1 MLKKYYGEVILK
13 KDLILYH
20 TSEELFNYKNNKSF
34 LFCIFH
40 PSEWDGINDYIHFIK
55 LKKNLNLLFMIES
68 FRKTFIFS
76 SLHKFINS
84 LNENLAKK
92 NNDNLMCFSEELK
105 KENFDGWFTS
115 IENKATIEVALLNDK
130 NIFEVIKTEE
140 LRKNWRNGNYLN
152 NKISIKNWGQKYKIY
167 TLELPIIFN
176 INERFKERIDEYI
189 KYNQNSNFPNEFV
202 LQVIFNNA
210 IINYHKSYNNNFID
224 IKWKCIK

>member
-20 TSEELFNYKNNKSF
+20 TSNELFNYRDDKSF
-34 LFCIFH
+34 LFCTFH
-40 PSEWDGINDYIHFIK
+40 PCEFDITNDYVSFIR
-55 LKKNLNLLFMIES
+55 LKIDVNLLFMIES
-68 FRKTFIFS
+68 LRKTFIFS

-92 NNDNLMCFSEELK
+92 NDNNLICFSEELK

-115 IENKATIEVALLNDK
+115 IEVALLNDN
-130 NIFEVIKTEE
+130 NIFEVVKTEE
-140 LRKNWRNGNYLN
+140 LRRNWRNGNYLN
-152 NKISIKNWGQKYKIY
+152 NKISIKNWGKKYKIY
-167 TLELPIIFN
+167 TLELPVVFN
-176 INERFKERIDEYI
+176 INERFLNLINDYI

-210 IINYHKSYNNNFID
+210 IINYDKSYNNKFID
-224 IKWKCIK
+224 IKWNCIK